1 MPEGALKIAFGT
13 KRRVPSVL
21 ELLTRF
27 SIGDAPVPQSGPVM
41 VATSNPQGGPVA
53 EESAEKPRK
62 DDGESA
68 EKPIPKG
75 IAEFWFSFGD
85 VP

>member
-21 ELLTRF
+21 ELLTDCKGG
-27 SIGDAPVPQSGPVM
+27 IPYPQSGQK
-41 VATSNPQGGPVA
+41 VATSYPQNGPVA